1 MKIRAAKP
9 AELKRLIH
17 LEMTIIHSM
26 QTHLYQELGAKR
38 SEELLYEA
46 SLLDPLGRYNYRRA
60 LVAEVDEEIAG
71 VAYGFPGEEEEIV
84 NLELDKLTQE
94 KYKIKEQF
102 FPDPEVFGEEWYLDS
117 LVVDPKFQSQ
127 GIGFALLESLS
138 EVVKKSGKNILGLNV
153 DDNNP
158 RAKKLY
164 LRSGF
169 SEVNRIQIG
178 SHNYTHMHKKIN

>member
-1 MKIRAAKP
+1 MKIRSAKS

-17 LEMTIIHSM
+17 LEMTIIRDM
-26 QTHLYQELGAKR
+26 QTSLYQELGSQR

-46 SLLDPLGRYNYRRA
+46 SALDPLGRYNYRRA
-60 LVAEVDEEIAG
+60 LVAEVNGEIAG
-71 VAYGFPGEEEEIV
+71 IAYGFPGEEERTV

-94 KYKIKEQF
+94 KYKIKERF

-117 LVVDPKFQSQ
+117 LVVDPKFQNQ
-127 GIGFALLESLS
+127 GIGFALLENLC
-138 EVVKKSGKNILGLNV
+138 EVAKKAKKNVIGLNV

-164 LRSGF
+164 LRAGF
-169 SEVNRIQIG
+169 SEVNRIKIG
-178 SHNYTHMHKKIN
+178 SHDYTHMHKTID